1 MLNDKPPQ
9 AVQATEQIRT
19 SQSWDGVKLPDYLQG
34 CPELVAVKYEF
45 PAGQKLGWHHPPRRK
60 SRDKTRHPL
69 HVLPLTGGA
78 APVRAAPGD
87 FTQQRFII
95 NVSHEKNRIHIVSI
109 YGLVIMLMP

>member
-9 AVQATEQIRT
+9 AVQATELIRT

-60 SRDKTRHPL
+60 SRDKPRHPL

-87 FTQQRFII
+87 FTQQRFIF